1 VLHRWQRPGDN
12 RWYTRCLTAN
22 PDGSAVYPL
31 ADEGY
36 FSHYHWYS
44 PTQVIAWSR
53 HAEQGTHYF
62 LYTDQTD
69 QLEIIGEAVFSVD
82 GHCSFSPN
90 REWLI
95 TDTYPDEAQMRTL
108 ILFHLA
114 SGRRI
119 DIGRFYAPPELQ
131 GPVRCDLHPRWS
143 RDGKMICFDSAHEG
157 TRQVYVIN
165 ATEIVG

>member
-1 VLHRWQRPGDN
+1 
-12 RWYTRCLTAN
+12 
-22 PDGSAVYPL
+22 
-31 ADEGY
+31 
-36 FSHYHWYS
+36 
-44 PTQVIAWSR
+44 
-53 HAEQGTHYF
+53 
-62 LYTDQTD
+62 
-69 QLEIIGEAVFSVD
+69 
-82 GHCSFSPN
+82 
-90 REWLI
+90 
-95 TDTYPDEAQMRTL
+95 MRTL